1 MNRREKIARI
11 RMGSWFA
18 WGDVIVIAAAVLLM
32 AACFLIA
39 FYIPKEE
46 GDSFSVYFRGTK
58 IFTAGMEEDAE
69 YLFYIDGEEGIVIPY
84 TGAVDR
90 SDYNLIRVEG
100 GSVCVLSADCPD
112 KTCIYLGEHTW
123 GEILCMAHEMMIR
136 VEGSGLETDI

>member
-11 RMGSWFA
+11 RMGRWFA
-18 WGDVIVIAAAVLLM
+18 WGDVIVLAAAVLLM

-46 GDSFSVYFRGTK
+46 GDSFSVYFRGEK

-69 YLFYIDGEEGIVIPY
+69 YLFYIDGNEGIVILY

-90 SDYNLIRVEG
+90 SDYNLIRVQG

-112 KTCIYLGEHTW
+112 KTCIYLGERTW

-136 VEGSGLETDI
+136 VEGGGLETDI